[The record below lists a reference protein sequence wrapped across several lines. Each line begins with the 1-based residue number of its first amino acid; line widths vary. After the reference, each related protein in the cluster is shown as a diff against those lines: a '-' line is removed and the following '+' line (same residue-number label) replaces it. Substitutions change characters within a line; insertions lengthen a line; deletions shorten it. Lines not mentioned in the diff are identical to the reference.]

1 MHFAAPF
8 ISSQQPQ
15 NSAAHMPPAFH
26 RTSHLTAPTPAPRHG
41 PTYPHFPI
49 VDRYGLASCV
59 VVLLLLF
66 AMQLST
72 PLLIQTF
79 WLMIIRYSHAFLTLH
94 ASICNN
100 HQFIY
105 RQHFAKSEHS
115 QDEEDDN
122 DEAIT
127 DIDID
132 DWRAFRAQLVAA
144 GNQDDGSGD
153 TKISSSSWAY
163 NSGKMIEKGS
173 IILAK
178 VEPDFCYFG
187 LNQQYFHKSVML
199 VTYHEENDFTKGII
213 LNRPTNLFLDDEDFL
228 DDNGEPYFKTDS
240 KNSTDADN
248 NSWRIWFGGDV
259 RGLYADD
266 SEGGTEIVCL
276 HSIQTELARN
286 VSEEILKN
294 VFTTNYEGARKLV
307 DANEAV
313 SNDFWVFAG
322 YAGWSAG
329 QLDDELNRESWY
341 MISADS
347 ETVWNELTDQRDDN
361 TLDPRNAGL
370 KSWSTLMGMIGK
382 QDEARAV
389 SESFADLSL
398 KEWAAESILFNSTL
412 PVVNENDDLDDL
424 LKSLSPS
431 ISSSIDSAET
441 FADLAKRYINDGLQ
455 GTVLRGS
462 SKDRSPFLLSDQKLH
477 KCSMLVIQDDEVL
490 TVGAL
495 LNHVMTKTYPL
506 PLANGDDVEFPV
518 RYGGSFGIPGIID
531 QPIIFL
537 HSKPELKTGVKVGEP
552 VRKST
557 KEIKESMIWICS
569 EQQVGQAIEAGR
581 ASSSDFMC
589 VQGFQIWFKEDIPSN
604 SGILAQLVT
613 GDLEVVDETLVEEMW
628 KVLSMQARLSLSTL
642 ENNFQTSLLAWSA
655 GGKDDDNSS
664 PPFVYDS
671 TVTTTQL
678 ADDSLRYWTEAFLL
692 GGVVSAGKYDY
703 SSGFE

>member
-1 MHFAAPF
+1 MF
-8 ISSQQPQ
+8 IQ
-15 NSAAHMPPAFH
+15 NVGNGPP
-26 RTSHLTAPTPAPRHG
+26 
-41 PTYPHFPI
+41 
-49 VDRYGLASCV
+49 VLAWNCWASIA
-59 VVLLLLF
+59 VLLLLL

-72 PLLIQTF
+72 FLQASGAVVFSL
-79 WLMIIRYSHAFLTLH
+79 IRYSNAFLTLH
-94 ASICNN
+94 ASSTSSQLI
-100 HQFIY
+100 HRHRFL
-105 RQHFAKSEHS
+105 AKSDNN
-115 QDEEDDN
+115 QDEEDYN
-122 DEAIT
+122 DDAISDT
-127 DIDID
+127 IDVD
-132 DWRAFRAQLVAA
+132 DWRAFRAQLVA

-153 TKISSSSWAY
+153 NIKTSSSSYAY
-163 NSGKMIEKGS
+163 DSGNMIEKGS

-199 VTYHEENDFTKGII
+199 VTYHEENEFTKGII

-228 DDNGEPYFKTDS
+228 DDDGEPYFKADS
-240 KNSTDADN
+240 KNGAGNDA

-276 HSIQTELARN
+276 HSIQTELAHN

-294 VFTTNYEGARKLV
+294 VFTTNYEGARKLI

-329 QLDDELNRESWY
+329 QLEDELNRESWY

-347 ETVWNELTDQRDDN
+347 GTVWNELTDQRDDN
-361 TLDPRNAGL
+361 TLDPRDAGL
-370 KSWSTLMGMIGK
+370 KSWSTLMGMLGR

-412 PVVNENDDLDDL
+412 PVVNENDNLDDL

-431 ISSSIDSAET
+431 VSSSIDSAES
-441 FADLAKRYINDGLQ
+441 FVDLAKRFINDGLQ

-477 KCSMLVIQDDEVL
+477 KCSMLVIQDDEVM
-490 TVGAL
+490 TVGVL
-495 LNHVMTKTYPL
+495 LNHPMTKTYPIS
-506 PLANGDDVEFPV
+506 LANGDDIEFPV

-537 HSKPELKTGVKVGEP
+537 HSKSELKSGIKVGEP
-552 VRKST
+552 VCRST
-557 KEIKESMIWICS
+557 EGAEECMIWICA
-569 EQQVGQAIEAGR
+569 EQQVANAIDSGR
-581 ASSSDFMC
+581 ASPSDFMC
-589 VQGFQIWFKEDIPSN
+589 VQGFQIWPKEDVPSN

-613 GDLEVVDETLVEEMW
+613 GDLEVVDETLVEDMW
-628 KVLSMQARLSLSTL
+628 KVLSSQNQLSLSTL
-642 ENNFQTSLLAWSA
+642 EQNFQASLLAWSA
-655 GGKDDDNSS
+655 GGKDEHSS

-671 TVTTTQL
+671 TVTTSQL

>member
-1 MHFAAPF
+1 M
-8 ISSQQPQ
+8 ILLG
-15 NSAAHMPPAFH
+15 FH
-26 RTSHLTAPTPAPRHG
+26 
-41 PTYPHFPI
+41 
-49 VDRYGLASCV
+49 V
-59 VVLLLLF
+59 VVLLLP

-72 PLLIQTF
+72 LLQASGAVVF
-79 WLMIIRYSHAFLTLH
+79 SLIRHSHAFH
-94 ASICNN
+94 ASNCNRQLI
-100 HQFIY
+100 HRQFPN
-105 RQHFAKSEHS
+105 RQHKPSSPDLLAKNEDN
-115 QDEEDDN
+115 QDEYGDDN
-122 DEAIT
+122 DDDAIS
-127 DIDID
+127 DIDAD
-132 DWRAFRAQLVAA
+132 DWRAFRAQLVA
-144 GNQDDGSGD
+144 GNQDDDSGD
-153 TKISSSSWAY
+153 AKTSSSSWAY
-163 NSGKMIEKGS
+163 DSGNMIEKGS

-199 VTYHEENDFTKGII
+199 VTYHNEKEFTKGII

-228 DDNGEPYFKTDS
+228 DDNGEPYFKTDN
-240 KNSTDADN
+240 KNSTDTDN

-276 HSIQTELARN
+276 HSIQTDLARN

-294 VFTTNYEGARKLV
+294 VFTTNYEGARKLI

-313 SNDFWVFAG
+313 SDDFWVFAG

-329 QLDDELNRESWY
+329 QLEEELNRESWY

-361 TLDPRNAGL
+361 TLDPRDAGL
-370 KSWSTLMGMIGK
+370 KSWSTLMGMLGK

-412 PVVNENDDLDDL
+412 PVVNESDELDDL

-431 ISSSIDSAET
+431 ISNSIDSAES
-441 FADLAKRYINDGLQ
+441 FVDLAQRYINDGIQ
-455 GTVLRGS
+455 GSVLRGS

-477 KCSMLVIQDDEVL
+477 KCSMLVIQDDDVL
-490 TVGAL
+490 TVGVL
-495 LNHVMTKTYPL
+495 LNHPMTKTYPI
-506 PLANGDDVEFPV
+506 PLANGDDLEFPV

-537 HSKPELKTGVKVGEP
+537 HSKPELRDAKVGEP
-552 VRKST
+552 VGKST
-557 KEIKESMIWICS
+557 KGIEECMIWICS
-569 EQQVGQAIEAGR
+569 EQQVAKAIDAGR
-581 ASSSDFMC
+581 ASSSDFIC
-589 VQGFQIWFKEDIPSN
+589 VQGFQIWPKEDIPSN

-613 GDLEVVDETLVEEMW
+613 GDLEVVDETLVEEVW
-628 KVLSMQARLSLSTL
+628 KVLSSQSKLTLDTL
-642 ENNFQTSLLAWSA
+642 EKNFQTSLLAWSA
-655 GGKDDDNSS
+655 GGKDDGNLS

-671 TVTTTQL
+671 TVTTSQL

-703 SSGFE
+703 SSGFD

>member
-1 MHFAAPF
+1 M
-8 ISSQQPQ
+8 
-15 NSAAHMPPAFH
+15 
-26 RTSHLTAPTPAPRHG
+26 
-41 PTYPHFPI
+41 
-49 VDRYGLASCV
+49 
-59 VVLLLLF
+59 VLLPLL

-72 PLLIQTF
+72 FLQASGAVAFLL
-79 WLMIIRYSHAFLTLH
+79 LRCANAFLTFH
-94 ASICNN
+94 ASSQLI
-100 HQFIY
+100 H
-105 RQHFAKSEHS
+105 RHRLLAKSEDN
-115 QDEEDDN
+115 QDEDDDN
-122 DEAIT
+122 DDVIADT
-127 DIDID
+127 IDID
-132 DWRAFRAQLVAA
+132 DWRAFRAQLVA
-144 GNQDDGSGD
+144 GNQDDDGDSVD
-153 TKISSSSWAY
+153 TKTSSSSYAY
-163 NSGKMIEKGS
+163 DSGNMIEKGS

-199 VTYHEENDFTKGII
+199 VTYHEENEFTKGII

-228 DDNGEPYFKTDS
+228 DDNGEPYFKTDG
-240 KNSTDADN
+240 KKGEDN
-248 NSWRIWFGGDV
+248 DVNSWRIWFGGDV

-294 VFTTNYEGARKLV
+294 VFTTNYEGARKLI

-329 QLDDELNRESWY
+329 QLEEELDRESWY

-347 ETVWNELTDQRDDN
+347 ETVWNELTDQRDDK
-361 TLDPRNAGL
+361 TLDPRDAGL
-370 KSWSTLMGMIGK
+370 KSWTTLMGMLGK
-382 QDEARAV
+382 HDEARAV
-389 SESFADLSL
+389 SETFADLSL

-424 LKSLSPS
+424 IKSLSPS
-431 ISSSIDSAET
+431 VSSSIDSAES
-441 FADLAKRYINDGLQ
+441 FVDLAKRFINDGLQ

-477 KCSMLVIQDDEVL
+477 KCSMLVIQDDEIM
-490 TVGAL
+490 TVGVL
-495 LNHVMTKTYPL
+495 LNHPMTKTYPI
-506 PLANGDDVEFPV
+506 PLANGDDIEFPV
-518 RYGGSFGIPGIID
+518 RYGGSFGIPSIVD

-537 HSKPELKTGVKVGEP
+537 HSKPELKSGVGVGEP
-552 VRKST
+552 VCRST
-557 KEIKESMIWICS
+557 DGAEECIIWICS
-569 EQQVGQAIEAGR
+569 EQQVAYAIESGR

-589 VQGFQIWFKEDIPSN
+589 VQGFQIWPKEDVPSN

-628 KVLSMQARLSLSTL
+628 KVLSSQSQLSLSTL
-642 ENNFQTSLLAWSA
+642 EQNFQTSLLAWSA
-655 GGKDDDNSS
+655 GGKENGKST

-671 TVTTTQL
+671 TVTTSQL

>member
-1 MHFAAPF
+1 M
-8 ISSQQPQ
+8 
-15 NSAAHMPPAFH
+15 
-26 RTSHLTAPTPAPRHG
+26 
-41 PTYPHFPI
+41 
-49 VDRYGLASCV
+49 
-59 VVLLLLF
+59 VLLLLL

-72 PLLIQTF
+72 FLQVSGAVVFLL
-79 WLMIIRYSHAFLTLH
+79 LRCSNAFLTFH
-94 ASICNN
+94 ASSQLI
-100 HQFIY
+100 H
-105 RQHFAKSEHS
+105 RHRLLAKSES
-115 QDEEDDN
+115 NQDEDDH
-122 DEAIT
+122 DDAIST
-127 DIDID
+127 DVDID
-132 DWRAFRAQLVAA
+132 DWRAFRAQLVAR
-144 GNQDDGSGD
+144 NQGDEDSGD
-153 TKISSSSWAY
+153 IKTSSSSSYAY
-163 NSGKMIEKGS
+163 DSGNMIEKGS

-199 VTYHEENDFTKGII
+199 VTYHEDKEFTKGII

-228 DDNGEPYFKTDS
+228 DDDGEPYFKTDG
-240 KNSTDADN
+240 KNGADDN
-248 NSWRIWFGGDV
+248 DVNSWRIWFGGDV

-294 VFTTNYEGARKLV
+294 VFTTNYEGARKLI

-313 SNDFWVFAG
+313 SDDFWVFAG

-329 QLDDELNRESWY
+329 QLEEELNRESWY

-347 ETVWNELTDQRDDN
+347 ETVWNELTDQRDDE
-361 TLDPRNAGL
+361 TLDPRDAGL
-370 KSWSTLMGMIGK
+370 KSWSTLMGMLGK
-382 QDEARAV
+382 HDEARAV

-424 LKSLSPS
+424 IKSLSPS
-431 ISSSIDSAET
+431 VSSSIDSAE
-441 FADLAKRYINDGLQ
+441 FVDLAKRFINDGLQ

-477 KCSMLVIQDDEVL
+477 KCSMLVIQDDEVM
-490 TVGAL
+490 TVGVL
-495 LNHVMTKTYPL
+495 LNHPMTKTYPVS
-506 PLANGDDVEFPV
+506 LANGDDIEFPV
-518 RYGGSFGIPGIID
+518 RYGGSFGIPGIVD

-537 HSKPELKTGVKVGEP
+537 HSKPELKSGVGVGEP
-552 VRKST
+552 VCRST
-557 KEIKESMIWICS
+557 DGAEECMIWICS
-569 EQQVGQAIEAGR
+569 EQQAAYAIESGR
-581 ASSSDFMC
+581 ASLSDFMC
-589 VQGFQIWFKEDIPSN
+589 VQGFQIWPKEDVPSN
-604 SGILAQLVT
+604 SGIFAQLVT
-613 GDLEVVDETLVEEMW
+613 GDLEVVDEKLVEEMW
-628 KVLSMQARLSLSTL
+628 KVLSLQSQLSLSTI
-642 ENNFQTSLLAWSA
+642 EQNFQASLLAWSV
-655 GGKDDDNSS
+655 GGKENGESS

-671 TVTTTQL
+671 TVTTSQL

>member
-1 MHFAAPF
+1 M
-8 ISSQQPQ
+8 
-15 NSAAHMPPAFH
+15 
-26 RTSHLTAPTPAPRHG
+26 
-41 PTYPHFPI
+41 
-49 VDRYGLASCV
+49 
-59 VVLLLLF
+59 VLLLLL

-72 PLLIQTF
+72 FLQVSGAVVFSLI
-79 WLMIIRYSHAFLTLH
+79 RCSNAFLTFH
-94 ASICNN
+94 ASSQLI
-100 HQFIY
+100 H
-105 RQHFAKSEHS
+105 RQFAKSENN
-115 QDEEDDN
+115 QDEDDN
-122 DEAIT
+122 DDTISVT
-127 DIDID
+127 IDID
-132 DWRAFRAQLVAA
+132 DWRAFRAQLVA
-144 GNQDDGSGD
+144 GNKDDGSGENIK
-153 TKISSSSWAY
+153 TSSSSSYAY
-163 NSGKMIEKGS
+163 DSGNMIEKGS

-199 VTYHEENDFTKGII
+199 VTYHEENEFTKGII

-228 DDNGEPYFKTDS
+228 DDDGEPYLKTDG
-240 KNSTDADN
+240 KNGENSNDV

-259 RGLYADD
+259 RGLYADE

-313 SNDFWVFAG
+313 SDDFWVFAG

-329 QLDDELNRESWY
+329 QLEEELNRESWY

-347 ETVWNELTDQRDDN
+347 ETVWNELTDQRDDK
-361 TLDPRNAGL
+361 TLDPRDAGL
-370 KSWSTLMGMIGK
+370 KSWSTLMGMLGK
-382 QDEARAV
+382 HDEARAL
-389 SESFADLSL
+389 SESFADLTL

-412 PVVNENDDLDDL
+412 PIVNENDDLNDL
-424 LKSLSPS
+424 LKSLSPAV
-431 ISSSIDSAET
+431 SSSIDSAES
-441 FADLAKRYINDGLQ
+441 FVDLAKRFINDGLQ

-477 KCSMLVIQDDEVL
+477 KCSMLVIQDDEVM
-490 TVGAL
+490 TVCVL
-495 LNHVMTKTYPL
+495 LNHPMTKIYPI

-518 RYGGSFGIPGIID
+518 RYGGSFGIPGIIE

-537 HSKPELKTGVKVGEP
+537 HSKPELKSGVGVGEP
-552 VRKST
+552 VCRST
-557 KEIKESMIWICS
+557 EGTEQCKIWICS
-569 EQQVGQAIEAGR
+569 EQQVAYAIESGR

-589 VQGFQIWFKEDIPSN
+589 VQGFQIWPKEGVPSN
-604 SGILAQLVT
+604 GGILAQLVT

-628 KVLSMQARLSLSTL
+628 KVLSLQSQLSLSTL
-642 ENNFQTSLLAWSA
+642 EQNFQASLLAWSA
-655 GGKDDDNSS
+655 GGKDNAKSS

-671 TVTTTQL
+671 MVTTSQL

-703 SSGFE
+703 SSGFD